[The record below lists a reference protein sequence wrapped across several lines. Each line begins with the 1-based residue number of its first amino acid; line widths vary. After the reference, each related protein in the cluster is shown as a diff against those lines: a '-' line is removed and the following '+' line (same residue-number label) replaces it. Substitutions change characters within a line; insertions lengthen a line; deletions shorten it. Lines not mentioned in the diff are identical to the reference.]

1 MYKRRIMVIY
11 CALMTGNYL
20 RSATEK
26 TAPKTQQQIANEC
39 QDFDAFVDDA
49 FQQGLLSEPI
59 TLPKPSWGQIV
70 LRTVLLPVALK
81 LIACKNYLTKTC
93 KRYLHG

>member
-26 TAPKTQQQIANEC
+26 TVPQTQQQRIEEC
-39 QDFDAFVDDA
+39 QDFDDFVEDA
-49 FQQGLLSEPI
+49 FERGLLNEPI
-59 TLPKPSWGQIV
+59 TLPKPSWGQVV

-81 LIACKNYLTKTC
+81 MLALKNYVTKKC
-93 KRYLHG
+93 RRYLHG